1 MTHSATGTVGRSAAG
16 ATTNP
21 IDRQPPID
29 RRPPTGWRPAP
40 PAPGM
45 RCLGRE
51 SGDRLRQYGRTVGA
65 ATPVQHNV
73 LLAPVEDRLSD
84 NVPPVGDERSRQPS
98 LHRVD
103 HGVVVGEKPG
113 N

>member
-1 MTHSATGTVGRSAAG
+1 MTHSATGTVGRSAVG
-16 ATTNP
+16 ATT
-21 IDRQPPID
+21 DPID
-29 RRPPTGWRPAP
+29 RRPPTDRLATGPTGSRHALP
-40 PAPGM
+40 
-45 RCLGRE
+45 GRE
-51 SGDRLRQYGRTVGA
+51 SGDRLRQHGRTAGA